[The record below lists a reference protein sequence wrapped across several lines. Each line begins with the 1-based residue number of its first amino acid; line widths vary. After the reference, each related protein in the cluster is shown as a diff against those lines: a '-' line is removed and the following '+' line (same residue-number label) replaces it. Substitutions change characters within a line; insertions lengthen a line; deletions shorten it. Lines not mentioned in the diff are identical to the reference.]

1 MLKTSSA
8 ILLDKILP
16 VLLLCIAWEIL
27 HLYSGKGLIFPSV
40 FEIAKTGMHLVTTER
55 FWEAYGHT
63 LKILMISWGMAC
75 VSVSIAV
82 LICFYFDAIRSIFE
96 KYCSY
101 FMPLPTL
108 TLLPFLTLLL
118 GLNVMTI
125 QVLLV
130 LSIFF
135 SMSYQILKIF
145 DNVRLT
151 WEKQA
156 KNLRW
161 NTLRS
166 IRHIY
171 LHAAAP
177 SIFGVVSISWTQM
190 WRVLITLEIAFGA
203 IGGYFGL
210 GSWLIDVR
218 TKLDIAEMYA
228 VLFSIAMTGVLVNG
242 FLTHLSKKFVW

>member
-1 MLKTSSA
+1 MLKRSFSSW
-8 ILLDKILP
+8 LDKLLP
-16 VLLLCIAWEIL
+16 IILLCIAWQLVHIFA
-27 HLYSGKGLIFPSV
+27 SKSLIFPSI
-40 FEIAKTGMHLVTTER
+40 FEIAKVWTNLIVTEK
-55 FWEAYGHT
+55 FWLAYAHT
-63 LKILMISWGMAC
+63 LKTLMISWIMTC
-75 VSVSIAV
+75 VSVFAV
-82 LICFYFDAIRSIFE
+82 ILVCLYIPFIRPTFE

-108 TLLPFLTLLL
+108 TLLPFLTLLF
-118 GLNVMTI
+118 GLNVFTI

-151 WEKQA
+151 WDAQV
-156 KNLRW
+156 KNLKW
-161 NTLRS
+161 KTFDS

-171 LHAAAP
+171 FHAAAP
-177 SIFGVVSISWTQM
+177 SVFGVISISWTQM

-218 TKLDIAEMYA
+218 TKLDVAEMYA
-228 VLFSIAMTGVLVNG
+228 VLFNIALTGVFINSLLNKI
-242 FLTHLSKKFVW
+242 SKRFTW

>member
-1 MLKTSSA
+1 MLKKSSN

-16 VLLLCIAWEIL
+16 VALLCTAWEIL
-27 HLYSGKGLIFPSV
+27 HIYASKSLIFPSI
-40 FEIAKTGMHLVTTER
+40 FEVARTWAQLILTER
-55 FWEAYGHT
+55 FWLAYAHT
-63 LKILMISWGMAC
+63 LKTLTISWAMAC
-75 VSVSIAV
+75 VSVFAAI
-82 LICFYFDAIRSIFE
+82 LICSCIPIIRSVFE

-108 TLLPFLTLLL
+108 TLLPFLTLLF
-118 GLNVMTI
+118 GLNVFTI

-135 SMSYQILKIF
+135 SMSYQTLKIF

-151 WEKQA
+151 WGTQA

-161 NTLRS
+161 GVLKS

-171 LHAAAP
+171 FHAAIP
-177 SIFGVVSISWTQM
+177 SMIGVVSISWTQM

-228 VLFSIAMTGVLVNG
+228 VLFNIAITGVFVNSM
-242 FLTHLSKKFVW
+242 LNRIAQRFVW